1 MRKSIF
7 IILSLLLPA
16 ILCAASQDANA
27 VMRRAAANILTSRGI
42 TSTFTVTGEYD
53 IKGTAKISGKKFSV
67 TTGQNSVWYNGK
79 KMATYNAKTSETVI
93 NVPDEEELAEVNP
106 LQYIAGWERMF
117 TATMASR
124 QPKTGC
130 AVLLKPKTQN
140 SGIKLAVITFDNN
153 YWPRRI
159 VMRTSS
165 GAETTITIISLR
177 NGISH
182 SSGSFEYPRK
192 QYPKAKIINY

>member
-1 MRKSIF
+1 MRKTVF

-16 ILCAASQDANA
+16 IMCGAKQDANA

-42 TSTFTVTGEYD
+42 TSTFAVTGEYS
-53 IKGTAKISGKKFSV
+53 IKGTVKISGKKFSV

-79 KMATYNAKTSETVI
+79 KMATYNAKTSETLI

-117 TATMASR
+117 SATMASH
-124 QPKTGC
+124 QPKTGY
-130 AVLLKPKTQN
+130 AVLLKPRTKN
-140 SGIKLAVITFDNN
+140 SGIKAAVVTLDSN

-165 GAETTITIISLR
+165 GAETAITVTSLR

-182 SSGSFEYPRK
+182 SPGSFEYPRK